1 MEAEIDCSLQSNSRS
16 TLDTRMK
23 IRTTSILVGLLLV
36 TAAFLLAQALSP
48 YTGADRSGSTGKSS
62 SRDVGT
68 SATETCD
75 PQTVAKV
82 QKGYT
87 CVVKTKSGSV
97 DWRVEAVIPTESRTF
112 RVMKDLKSGLYVS
125 DDMGKH
131 SHEFAVKQNLC
142 DSPDYSNQR
151 GNLTSVSWRL
161 PSGYPRSLNGKNGF
175 PNHDSDFVILE
186 DDGIRQVIPGISSK
200 YFVSSSEA
208 GKSADYISY
217 GFDGEFGGIDEGCN
231 GNGMA
236 SLRCV
241 AQ

>member
-1 MEAEIDCSLQSNSRS
+1 
-16 TLDTRMK
+16 MK
-23 IRTTSILVGLLLV
+23 ITSILIGVLFA

-48 YTGADRSGSTGKSS
+48 NKRADLSASPSRPRSD
-62 SRDVGT
+62 DVGT
-68 SATETCD
+68 SSTEACD
-75 PQTVAKV
+75 PQTIAKAV
-82 QKGYT
+82 KGYT
-87 CVVKTKSGSV
+87 CVVKAKGGSV
-97 DWRVEAVIPTESRTF
+97 AWRVEAVISTESRTF

-151 GNLTSVSWRL
+151 GNLTSMSWRL

-208 GKSADYISY
+208 GKPADYISY
-217 GFDGEFGGIDEGCN
+217 GFDGEFGGIDAGCN

>member
-1 MEAEIDCSLQSNSRS
+1 MN
-16 TLDTRMK
+16 MK
-23 IRTTSILVGLLLV
+23 ITSILTGILLA

-48 YTGADRSGSTGKSS
+48 NKRADLSASPSRLRSD
-62 SRDVGT
+62 DVGT
-68 SATETCD
+68 SSTEACD
-75 PQTVAKV
+75 PQTIAKAV
-82 QKGYT
+82 KGYT
-87 CVVKTKSGSV
+87 CVVKAKGGSV
-97 DWRVEAVIPTESRTF
+97 AWRVEAVISTESRTF

-208 GKSADYISY
+208 GKPADYISY
-217 GFDGEFGGIDEGCN
+217 GFDGEFGGIDAGCN

>member
-1 MEAEIDCSLQSNSRS
+1 
-16 TLDTRMK
+16 MK
-23 IRTTSILVGLLLV
+23 ITSVLIGILLLA

-48 YTGADRSGSTGKSS
+48 NKGADLSASPSQPRSD
-62 SRDVGT
+62 DVVT

-75 PQTVAKV
+75 PQTIAKAV
-82 QKGYT
+82 KGYT

-97 DWRVEAVIPTESRTF
+97 AWRVEAVIPTESRTF

-131 SHEFAVKQNLC
+131 SHESAVKENLC
-142 DSPDYSNQR
+142 QSPDYSNQR

-175 PNHDSDFVILE
+175 PNHDSDFVVLE
-186 DDGIRQVIPGISSK
+186 DDGVRQVIPGISSK

-208 GKSADYISY
+208 GKTADYISY
-217 GFDGEFGGIDEGCN
+217 GFDGEFGGIDAGCN

>member
-1 MEAEIDCSLQSNSRS
+1 MN
-16 TLDTRMK
+16 MK
-23 IRTTSILVGLLLV
+23 ITSILTGILLA

-48 YTGADRSGSTGKSS
+48 NKRADLSASPSQPRSD
-62 SRDVGT
+62 DVGT
-68 SATETCD
+68 SSTEACD
-75 PQTVAKV
+75 PQTIAKAV
-82 QKGYT
+82 KGYT
-87 CVVKTKSGSV
+87 CVVKAKGGSV
-97 DWRVEAVIPTESRTF
+97 AWRVEAVISTESRTF
-112 RVMKDLKSGLYVS
+112 RVMKDLKSGLYVG

-142 DSPDYSNQR
+142 DSPDYSSQT

-208 GKSADYISY
+208 GKPADYISY
-217 GFDGEFGGIDEGCN
+217 GFDGEFGGIDAGCN

>member
-1 MEAEIDCSLQSNSRS
+1 MN
-16 TLDTRMK
+16 MK
-23 IRTTSILVGLLLV
+23 ITSILTGLLLA

-48 YTGADRSGSTGKSS
+48 NKRADLSASPSRLRSD
-62 SRDVGT
+62 DVGT
-68 SATETCD
+68 SSTEACD
-75 PQTVAKV
+75 PQTIAKAV
-82 QKGYT
+82 KGYT
-87 CVVKTKSGSV
+87 CVVKAKGGSV
-97 DWRVEAVIPTESRTF
+97 AWRVEAVISTESRTF

-208 GKSADYISY
+208 GKPADYISY
-217 GFDGEFGGIDEGCN
+217 GFDGEFGGIDAGCN

>member
-1 MEAEIDCSLQSNSRS
+1 MN
-16 TLDTRMK
+16 MK
-23 IRTTSILVGLLLV
+23 ITSILTGILLA

-48 YTGADRSGSTGKSS
+48 NKRADLSASPSRPRSD
-62 SRDVGT
+62 DVGT
-68 SATETCD
+68 SSTEACD
-75 PQTVAKV
+75 PQTIAKAV
-82 QKGYT
+82 KGYT
-87 CVVKTKSGSV
+87 CVVKAKGGSV
-97 DWRVEAVIPTESRTF
+97 AWRVEAVISTESRTF

-142 DSPDYSNQR
+142 DSPDYSSQT

-208 GKSADYISY
+208 GKPADYISY
-217 GFDGEFGGIDEGCN
+217 GFDGEFGGIDAGCN

>member
-1 MEAEIDCSLQSNSRS
+1 MN
-16 TLDTRMK
+16 MK
-23 IRTTSILVGLLLV
+23 ITSILTGILLA
-36 TAAFLLAQALSP
+36 TAAFLLAQALTP
-48 YTGADRSGSTGKSS
+48 NRGAHLSAPPSRPRSD
-62 SRDVGT
+62 DVGT
-68 SATETCD
+68 SSTEACD
-75 PQTVAKV
+75 PQTIAKAV
-82 QKGYT
+82 KGYT
-87 CVVKTKSGSV
+87 CVVKAKGGSV
-97 DWRVEAVIPTESRTF
+97 AWRVEAVISTESRTF

-208 GKSADYISY
+208 GKPADYISY
-217 GFDGEFGGIDEGCN
+217 GFDGEFGGIDAGCN

>member
-1 MEAEIDCSLQSNSRS
+1 
-16 TLDTRMK
+16 MK
-23 IRTTSILVGLLLV
+23 ITSILIGVLFA

-48 YTGADRSGSTGKSS
+48 NKRADLSASPSQPRSD
-62 SRDVGT
+62 DVGT
-68 SATETCD
+68 SSTEACD
-75 PQTVAKV
+75 PQTIAKAV
-82 QKGYT
+82 KGYT
-87 CVVKTKSGSV
+87 CVVKAKGGSV
-97 DWRVEAVIPTESRTF
+97 AWRVEAVISTESRTF

-142 DSPDYSNQR
+142 DSPDYSSQT

-161 PSGYPRSLNGKNGF
+161 PSGYPPSLNGKNGF

-208 GKSADYISY
+208 GKPADYISY
-217 GFDGEFGGIDEGCN
+217 GFDGEFGGIDAGCN

>member
-1 MEAEIDCSLQSNSRS
+1 MN
-16 TLDTRMK
+16 MK
-23 IRTTSILVGLLLV
+23 ITSILTGILLA

-48 YTGADRSGSTGKSS
+48 NKRADLSASPSGSSS
-62 SRDVGT
+62 DDVGT
-68 SATETCD
+68 SSTEACD
-75 PQTVAKV
+75 PQTIAKAV
-82 QKGYT
+82 KGYT
-87 CVVKTKSGSV
+87 CVVKAKGGSV
-97 DWRVEAVIPTESRTF
+97 AWRVEAVISTESRTF

-208 GKSADYISY
+208 GKPADYISY
-217 GFDGEFGGIDEGCN
+217 GFDGEFGGIDAGCN

>member
-1 MEAEIDCSLQSNSRS
+1 MK
-16 TLDTRMK
+16 MK
-23 IRTTSILVGLLLV
+23 ITSILIGILLT

-48 YTGADRSGSTGKSS
+48 NKRADLSASPSRPRSD
-62 SRDVGT
+62 DVGT
-68 SATETCD
+68 SSTEACD
-75 PQTVAKV
+75 PQTIAKAV
-82 QKGYT
+82 KGYT
-87 CVVKTKSGSV
+87 CVAKAKGGSV
-97 DWRVEAVIPTESRTF
+97 AWRVEAVISTESRTF

-208 GKSADYISY
+208 GKPADYISY
-217 GFDGEFGGIDEGCN
+217 GFDGEFGGIDAGCN

>member
-1 MEAEIDCSLQSNSRS
+1 
-16 TLDTRMK
+16 MK
-23 IRTTSILVGLLLV
+23 ITSILIGILFG

-48 YTGADRSGSTGKSS
+48 SKGADRSASLSQPRS
-62 SRDVGT
+62 DDVGT

-75 PQTVAKV
+75 PQTIAKAA
-82 QKGYT
+82 KGYT

-97 DWRVEAVIPTESRTF
+97 AWRVEAVIPTESRTF
-112 RVMKDLKSGLYVS
+112 RAMKDLKSGLYVS

-131 SHEFAVKQNLC
+131 SHESAVKENLC
-142 DSPDYSNQR
+142 GSPDYSNQR
-151 GNLTSVSWRL
+151 GNLTSLTWRL

-186 DDGIRQVIPGISSK
+186 SDGIRQVIPGLSSK

-208 GKSADYISY
+208 GKPADYISY

-231 GNGMA
+231 GNGMT

>member
-1 MEAEIDCSLQSNSRS
+1 MN
-16 TLDTRMK
+16 MK
-23 IRTTSILVGLLLV
+23 ITSILTGILLA

-48 YTGADRSGSTGKSS
+48 NKRADLSASPSQPRSD
-62 SRDVGT
+62 DVGT
-68 SATETCD
+68 SSTEACD
-75 PQTVAKV
+75 PQTIAKAV
-82 QKGYT
+82 KGYT
-87 CVVKTKSGSV
+87 CVVKAKGGSV
-97 DWRVEAVIPTESRTF
+97 AWRVEAVISTESRTF

-142 DSPDYSNQR
+142 DSPDYSSQT

-208 GKSADYISY
+208 GKPADYISY
-217 GFDGEFGGIDEGCN
+217 GFDGEFGGIDAGCN

>member
-1 MEAEIDCSLQSNSRS
+1 MN
-16 TLDTRMK
+16 MK
-23 IRTTSILVGLLLV
+23 ITSILTGILLA

-48 YTGADRSGSTGKSS
+48 NKRADLSASPSGSSS
-62 SRDVGT
+62 DDVGT
-68 SATETCD
+68 SSTEACD
-75 PQTVAKV
+75 PQTIAKAV
-82 QKGYT
+82 KGYT
-87 CVVKTKSGSV
+87 CVVKAKGGSV
-97 DWRVEAVIPTESRTF
+97 AWRVEAVISTESRTF

-142 DSPDYSNQR
+142 DSPDYSNHR

-208 GKSADYISY
+208 GKPADYISY
-217 GFDGEFGGIDEGCN
+217 GFDGEFGEIDAGCN

>member
-1 MEAEIDCSLQSNSRS
+1 MK
-16 TLDTRMK
+16 MK
-23 IRTTSILVGLLLV
+23 ITTILTGILLA

-48 YTGADRSGSTGKSS
+48 NRGADLSGPPGEPSS
-62 SRDVGT
+62 GDVAT

-75 PQTVAKV
+75 PQTVAKAV
-82 QKGYT
+82 KGYT
-87 CVVKTKSGSV
+87 CGVKTKSGSV
-97 DWRVEAVIPTESRTF
+97 VWRVEAVISTGGRTF
-112 RVMKDLKSGLYVS
+112 RVVKDLKSGLYVS

-131 SHEFAVKQNLC
+131 SHESAKKENLC
-142 DSPDYSNQR
+142 QSPDYSNHR
-151 GNLTSVSWRL
+151 GNLTSVTWRL

-175 PNHDSDFVILE
+175 PNQDSDFVILE
-186 DDGIRQVIPGISSK
+186 DDGIRQVVSGLANK

-208 GKSADYISY
+208 GKIEDFMSY
-217 GFDGEFGGIDEGCN
+217 GFDGEFGGIGPGCN

>member
-1 MEAEIDCSLQSNSRS
+1 MN
-16 TLDTRMK
+16 MK
-23 IRTTSILVGLLLV
+23 ITSILTGILLA

-48 YTGADRSGSTGKSS
+48 NKRADLSASPSQPRSD
-62 SRDVGT
+62 DVGT
-68 SATETCD
+68 SSTEACD
-75 PQTVAKV
+75 PQTIAKAV
-82 QKGYT
+82 KGYT
-87 CVVKTKSGSV
+87 CVVKAKGGSV
-97 DWRVEAVIPTESRTF
+97 AWRVEAVISTESRTF

-142 DSPDYSNQR
+142 DSPDYSSQT

-161 PSGYPRSLNGKNGF
+161 PSGYPPSLNGKNGF

-208 GKSADYISY
+208 GKPADYISY
-217 GFDGEFGGIDEGCN
+217 GFDGEFGGIDAGCN

>member
-1 MEAEIDCSLQSNSRS
+1 MN
-16 TLDTRMK
+16 MK
-23 IRTTSILVGLLLV
+23 ITSILTAVLLA

-48 YTGADRSGSTGKSS
+48 NKRADLSASPSRLRSD
-62 SRDVGT
+62 DVGT
-68 SATETCD
+68 SSTEACD
-75 PQTVAKV
+75 PQTIAKAV
-82 QKGYT
+82 KGYT

-97 DWRVEAVIPTESRTF
+97 AWRVEAVISTESRTF

-161 PSGYPRSLNGKNGF
+161 PSAYPRSLNGKNGF

-208 GKSADYISY
+208 GKPADYISY
-217 GFDGEFGGIDEGCN
+217 GFDGEFGGIDAGCN

>member
-1 MEAEIDCSLQSNSRS
+1 
-16 TLDTRMK
+16 MK
-23 IRTTSILVGLLLV
+23 ITSILTGILLA

-48 YTGADRSGSTGKSS
+48 NKRADLSASPSRPRSD
-62 SRDVGT
+62 DVGT
-68 SATETCD
+68 SSTEACD
-75 PQTVAKV
+75 PQTIAKAV
-82 QKGYT
+82 KGYT
-87 CVVKTKSGSV
+87 CVVKAKGGSV
-97 DWRVEAVIPTESRTF
+97 AWRVEAVISTESRTF

-142 DSPDYSNQR
+142 DSPDYSNHR

-208 GKSADYISY
+208 GKLSDYISY
-217 GFDGEFGGIDEGCN
+217 GFDGEFGGIDAGCN

>member
-1 MEAEIDCSLQSNSRS
+1 MN
-16 TLDTRMK
+16 MK
-23 IRTTSILVGLLLV
+23 ITSILTGILLA
-36 TAAFLLAQALSP
+36 TAAFLMAQALSP
-48 YTGADRSGSTGKSS
+48 NKRPDLSASPSRPRSD
-62 SRDVGT
+62 DVGT
-68 SATETCD
+68 SSTEACD
-75 PQTVAKV
+75 PQTIAKAV
-82 QKGYT
+82 KGYT
-87 CVVKTKSGSV
+87 CVVKAKGGSV
-97 DWRVEAVIPTESRTF
+97 AWRVEAVISTESRTF

-142 DSPDYSNQR
+142 DSPDYSSQT

-208 GKSADYISY
+208 GKPADYISY
-217 GFDGEFGGIDEGCN
+217 GFDGEFGGIDAGCN

>member
-1 MEAEIDCSLQSNSRS
+1 MNI
-16 TLDTRMK
+16 K
-23 IRTTSILVGLLLV
+23 ITSILTGILLA

-48 YTGADRSGSTGKSS
+48 NKRADLSASPSRPRSD
-62 SRDVGT
+62 DVGT
-68 SATETCD
+68 SSTEACD
-75 PQTVAKV
+75 PQTIAKAV
-82 QKGYT
+82 KGYT
-87 CVVKTKSGSV
+87 CVVKAKGGSV
-97 DWRVEAVIPTESRTF
+97 AWRVEAVISTESRTF

-208 GKSADYISY
+208 GKPADYISY
-217 GFDGEFGGIDEGCN
+217 GFDGEFGGIDAGCN

>member
-1 MEAEIDCSLQSNSRS
+1 MRI
-16 TLDTRMK
+16 
-23 IRTTSILVGLLLV
+23 TSILTGILLA

-48 YTGADRSGSTGKSS
+48 NKRADLSASPSQPRSD
-62 SRDVGT
+62 DVGT
-68 SATETCD
+68 SSTEACD
-75 PQTVAKV
+75 PQTIAKAV
-82 QKGYT
+82 KGYT

-97 DWRVEAVIPTESRTF
+97 AWRVEAVISTESRMF
-112 RVMKDLKSGLYVS
+112 RVMKDLKSGLYVG

-142 DSPDYSNQR
+142 DSPDYSSQT

-175 PNHDSDFVILE
+175 QNHDSDFVILE

-208 GKSADYISY
+208 GKPADYISY
-217 GFDGEFGGIDEGCN
+217 GFDGEFGGIDAGCN

>member
-1 MEAEIDCSLQSNSRS
+1 MN
-16 TLDTRMK
+16 MK
-23 IRTTSILVGLLLV
+23 ITSILTGILLA

-48 YTGADRSGSTGKSS
+48 NKRADLSASPSRPRSD
-62 SRDVGT
+62 DVGT
-68 SATETCD
+68 SSTEACD
-75 PQTVAKV
+75 PQTIAKAV
-82 QKGYT
+82 KGYT
-87 CVVKTKSGSV
+87 CVVKAKGGSV
-97 DWRVEAVIPTESRTF
+97 AWRVEAVISTESRTF

-142 DSPDYSNQR
+142 DSPDYSNHR

-186 DDGIRQVIPGISSK
+186 DDGIRQVIPVISSK

-208 GKSADYISY
+208 GKLSDYISY
-217 GFDGEFGGIDEGCN
+217 GFDGEFGGIDAGCN

>member
-1 MEAEIDCSLQSNSRS
+1 MN
-16 TLDTRMK
+16 MK
-23 IRTTSILVGLLLV
+23 ITSILTGILLA

-48 YTGADRSGSTGKSS
+48 NKRADLSASPSRPRSD
-62 SRDVGT
+62 DVGT
-68 SATETCD
+68 SSTEACD
-75 PQTVAKV
+75 PQTIAKAV
-82 QKGYT
+82 KGYT
-87 CVVKTKSGSV
+87 CVVKAKGGSV
-97 DWRVEAVIPTESRTF
+97 AWRVEAVISTESRTF

-142 DSPDYSNQR
+142 DSPDYSNHR

-208 GKSADYISY
+208 GKLSDYISY
-217 GFDGEFGGIDEGCN
+217 GFDGEFGGIDAGCN

>member
-1 MEAEIDCSLQSNSRS
+1 MN
-16 TLDTRMK
+16 MK
-23 IRTTSILVGLLLV
+23 ITSILTGILLA

-48 YTGADRSGSTGKSS
+48 NKRADLSASPSRPRSD
-62 SRDVGT
+62 DVGT
-68 SATETCD
+68 SSTEACD
-75 PQTVAKV
+75 PQTIAKAV
-82 QKGYT
+82 KGYT
-87 CVVKTKSGSV
+87 CVVKAKGGSV
-97 DWRVEAVIPTESRTF
+97 AWRVEAVISTESRTF

-151 GNLTSVSWRL
+151 GNLRSVSWRL

-208 GKSADYISY
+208 GKPADYISY
-217 GFDGEFGGIDEGCN
+217 GFDGEFGGIDAGCN

>member
-1 MEAEIDCSLQSNSRS
+1 MK
-16 TLDTRMK
+16 MK
-23 IRTTSILVGLLLV
+23 ITSVLIGILLLA

-48 YTGADRSGSTGKSS
+48 NKGADLSASPSQPRSD
-62 SRDVGT
+62 DVVT

-75 PQTVAKV
+75 PQTIAKAV
-82 QKGYT
+82 KGYT

-97 DWRVEAVIPTESRTF
+97 AWRVEAVIPTESRTF

-131 SHEFAVKQNLC
+131 SHESAVKENLC
-142 DSPDYSNQR
+142 QSPDYSNQR

-161 PSGYPRSLNGKNGF
+161 PSGCPRSLTGKNGF

-186 DDGIRQVIPGISSK
+186 DDGIRQVIPGLSSK

-208 GKSADYISY
+208 GKPADYISY
-217 GFDGEFGGIDEGCN
+217 GFDGEFGGIDAGCN